1 MNAISRL
8 LLGAGLIAAA
18 SATVAF
24 ASAGQLAPR
33 QSVADGVTVVVT
45 PMVVAPGER
54 VWQFRVAL
62 NTHSRDLS
70 EDLMQVAVLADGRGG
85 QSRALAWDGDKP
97 GGHHRSG
104 ILKFRAPSP
113 MPDSVEVR
121 IARPGE
127 VAPRVFSWRL
137 KS

>member
-1 MNAISRL
+1 
-8 LLGAGLIAAA
+8 
-18 SATVAF
+18 
-24 ASAGQLAPR
+24 
-33 QSVADGVTVVVT
+33 
-45 PMVVAPGER
+45 MVVASGER

-70 EDLMQVAVLADGRGG
+70 EDLMQVAVLADGQGG
-85 QSRALAWDGDKP
+85 QSRALSWDGDKP

-113 MPDSVEVR
+113 MPDAVEVR

>member
-8 LLGAGLIAAA
+8 LQRAALLAAA
-18 SATVAF
+18 SATAF
-24 ASAGQLAPR
+24 ATAGQLAPR
-33 QSVADGVTVVVT
+33 ESTADGVTVVVT
-45 PMVVAPGER
+45 PMVVASGER

-70 EDLMQVAVLADGRGG
+70 EDLMQVAVLADGQGG
-85 QSRALAWDGDKP
+85 QSRALSWDGDKP

-113 MPDSVEVR
+113 MPDAVEVR

-137 KS
+137 KP